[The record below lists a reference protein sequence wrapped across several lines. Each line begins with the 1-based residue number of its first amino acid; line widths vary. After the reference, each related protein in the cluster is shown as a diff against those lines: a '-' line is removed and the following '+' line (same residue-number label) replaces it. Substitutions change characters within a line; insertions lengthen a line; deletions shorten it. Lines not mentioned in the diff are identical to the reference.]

1 MVKGLRRVVGEGG
14 RAVRRGIAPQALL
27 RAMDACL
34 DPDIL
39 EHAYMWASLSLALQA
54 VRYIYR
60 YHTGI
65 APFFDSF
72 WSGMVKWYA
81 KVVLIV

>member
-1 MVKGLRRVVGEGG
+1 MTYLDGFGAKGFELKACHRMLG
-14 RAVRRGIAPQALL
+14 RL
-27 RAMDACL
+27 
-34 DPDIL
+34 
-39 EHAYMWASLSLALQA
+39 A

-60 YHTGI
+60 YHTGF
-65 APFFDSF
+65 APFFNSF